1 VLESTIAANDWLH
14 HNGMMVWVAGRGAW
28 APLPLGVATQ
38 ASGLAPAT
46 ALLVKQDLDSARRG
60 LNLETDLHM
69 AYLVTPVDQRVA
81 VLDERGRPAPE
92 WPAYDAR
99 FGQLGA
105 PHKAVAALVGYDQE
119 CRQWLASMALG
130 GKLHEERKKT
140 AAHARTCRRLYAALI
155 LQDVLSEARGR
166 ARSTRCSGSGARG
179 PAGAPGPAWRPRR
192 SGLTR
197 APPLGRCHKDA
208 PA

>member
-1 VLESTIAANDWLH
+1 MLH
-14 HNGMMVWVAGRGAW
+14 WDAGRGAW

-46 ALLVKQDLDSARRG
+46 ALLVKQDLDRARRA

-69 AYLVTPVDQRVA
+69 AFLVTPVDQRVA

-92 WPAYDAR
+92 WPAYGAR

-105 PHKAVAALVGYDQE
+105 AHKAVAALVGYGPA
-119 CRQWLASMALG
+119 CRGWLAKMALG
-130 GKLHEERKKT
+130 GKLREDDAP
-140 AAHARTCRRLYAALI
+140 AAAFARTCRRLYAALI
-155 LQDVLSEARGR
+155 LHDVLSEARGC
-166 ARSTRCSGSGARG
+166 ARSARCSGAGARG
-179 PAGAPGPAWRPRR
+179 LASAPGPVRPPRR

-197 APPLGRCHKDA
+197 GPPLERCHRDA
-208 PA
+208 TGLGWGSSTYATP